1 MPPNPAYH
9 VVALS
14 MPIVYTREGDH
25 DPNGLLFTLKA
36 HEPLLRWARDRWE
49 DHDGFLPRLHQRRQ
63 RIQLV
68 VDNLGLLNLIVP
80 RLRAGSDADRELLAE
95 LVRREHVGG
104 VPGPASDPDE
114 DDDEDG
120 SGRDRL
126 PPHDR
131 AVRQNVLRVVGDLR
145 FALDELAGAAEAEAG
160 VPEPDERLVSLSDAE
175 RAALLAHWTVQRD
188 QADAAVEAWIVALNA
203 DPARR
208 LDPVALEQ
216 QSGVPAARIARLLLN
231 DHSTAWT
238 GTGAHR
244 YDRFNPLRPI
254 PLVRPLVLRARVGEP
269 IRVRVE
275 NQIRGRRVGFHVQG
289 ARAGRAAGHAVRGA
303 VRRRGAH
310 RPQQRQHHRVR
321 GEPDPPVRRAVRGR
335 LADQRPGRRPRH
347 PGGQQR
353 ARPVRRAGRR
363 ADTGT
368 TWRDPETGDDLTFR
382 PLG

>member
-9 VVALS
+9 VVAMS

-49 DHDGFLPRLHQRRQ
+49 DHDEFLPRLHQRRQ

-188 QADAAVEAWIVALNA
+188 QADAAVEAWLVALNA

-208 LDPVALEQ
+208 LDPAALEQ
-216 QSGVPAARIARLLLN
+216 QSGVPDRQRIATAAAQRPQHRVDRDRSATATTGSTRCADPAGAPAGAARPGRRA
-231 DHSTAWT
+231 DQ
-238 GTGAHR
+238 GAG
-244 YDRFNPLRPI
+244 
-254 PLVRPLVLRARVGEP
+254 GEP
-269 IRVRVE
+269 DPRPASRLP
-275 NQIRGRRVGFHVQG
+275 RAGG
-289 ARAGRAAGHAVRGA
+289 RAGRAAGHAVRGA

-363 ADTGT
+363 AEGHHLA
-368 TWRDPETGDDLTFR
+368 RPGDRRR
-382 PLG
+382 PDVHAVG